1 MKYTASTSCWMR
13 LIDYFLACNV
23 IICRFLTISF
33 FTCKLIYIFNN
44 FNKCLYISVESVP
57 PLSSLRLLV
66 SPLRLTSA
74 FMWQVVQEQNVEQFG
89 KLEEFVSVMTN
100 LVPELLSRRQR
111 ATLIVGLRAKVRC
124 VYVQYLLPFS
134 LRFALLTQLQ
144 W

>member
-1 MKYTASTSCWMR
+1 VF
-13 LIDYFLACNV
+13 IQNIVNPFH
-23 IICRFLTISF
+23 
-33 FTCKLIYIFNN
+33 
-44 FNKCLYISVESVP
+44 KCLYISVSVESVP

-74 FMWQVVQEQNVEQFG
+74 FMWQVVQNQNVEQFG

-124 VYVQYLLPFS
+124 VYVFVTVFFELCVHCSPPVKV
-134 LRFALLTQLQ
+134 
-144 W
+144 